1 LENKMEISNNSKPK
15 FWVSQAISLPSLLV
29 YLTICLTL
37 LISPLAFA
45 QEDETEEVI
54 EAVTIIGSSEDQK
67 KLAGSGQIISNADLL
82 KAMDTDIQKILTA
95 VPGVYMR
102 TEEGYGLRPNISIR
116 GTAIE
121 RSAKVAI
128 MEDGVLVAPS
138 PYTSSSAYYFPTTGR
153 IHSVEV
159 LKGPAAVSQGPQTIG
174 GAINLISTPIPN
186 APSGKFV
193 QELGENGMM
202 RTHAYY
208 GGTSGN
214 FGGLIEVHEH
224 ESDGFDSIA
233 NVGGDT
239 GFDKSDLMV
248 KARYKNGNHS
258 LTLKMVDLDET
269 SNQSYVGLSQASFIA
284 NPRQRYGATAYDK
297 MMNDGDQTSLTY
309 VGDFD
314 SFNVTFT
321 SWQNDYY
328 RDWFKVSDFNNKKE
342 HGEQDDINELISDA
356 NNGSAN
362 AQAILNGQ
370 LPVQIEYK
378 HNNRYYTNEGYQF
391 TINTSLGIH
400 DLTLGY
406 RDMEDSESRV
416 QAHEYADQAADGS
429 LSALY
434 GYVGLNNSNNR
445 LRESSATS
453 YYLQDTMDF
462 GRLDVT
468 LGYRSEDYDQRHRRW
483 SDPAGPNLTLVRTG
497 EADNRDTFTENDHT
511 TQSFGA
517 TYEVNENLT
526 LVAGFHEGMTPMFG
540 ADPEEADN
548 TELGIRYSGDA
559 GDVEIFYFSSEY
571 SNLAAECTLV
581 SGAACNPD
589 ESAVF
594 SGGSADVEGLEFNGS
609 WVLGGDNGISYPIAL
624 AYTSTDATFNNSSES
639 DYFGVV
645 AAGDDLP
652 YIPSSSMS
660 LVVGFIT
667 DSGLSG
673 NVRLIDVGSS
683 CSIAAC
689 GTYNKIHAHTIL
701 DLNLRK
707 ALNEAM
713 DVYVVLENATDDEDI
728 ISRAPSD
735 GARSQKPRT
744 LKVGFSYKF

>member
-1 LENKMEISNNSKPK
+1 MNDHWPTLQTKINITIMG
-15 FWVSQAISLPSLLV
+15 LLSILFFV
-29 YLTICLTL
+29 
-37 LISPLAFA
+37 PAFA
-45 QEDETEEVI
+45 ADDVETI
-54 EAVTIIGSSEDQK
+54 ESVTIIGSAEDLR
-67 KLAGSGQIISNADLL
+67 KLPGSGQIVPNEDLL

-121 RSAKVAI
+121 RSGKVTI

-214 FGGLIEVHEH
+214 FGALVEVHEH

-248 KARYKNGNHS
+248 KAKYESGAHS
-258 LTLKMVDLDET
+258 LTLKMVDIDEN
-269 SNQSYVGLSQASFIA
+269 SNQSYVGLSQASFNA
-284 NPRQRYGATAYDK
+284 NPRVRYGATAYDK
-297 MMNDGDQTSLTY
+297 MMNDGEQTSLTY
-309 VGDFD
+309 VGDFEN
-314 SFNVTFT
+314 FNVQFT
-321 SWQNDYY
+321 SWQNDYH
-328 RDWFKVSDFNNKKE
+328 RDWFKVSDFNNKKA

-362 AQAILNGQ
+362 AQAILDGK

-391 TINTSLGIH
+391 SINTTLGIH
-400 DLTLGY
+400 DLTVGY
-406 RDMEDSESRV
+406 RDMEDSESRI
-416 QAHEYADQAADGS
+416 QAHEYSDQAADGS

-434 GYVGLNNSNNR
+434 GYVGLSGSNNR

-462 GRLDVT
+462 GKLDVT

-483 SDPAGPNLTLVRTG
+483 GEGAGPNLTAVRITSV
-497 EADNRDTFTENDHT
+497 RDTFATNDHT
-511 TQSFGA
+511 TSSFGA
-517 TYEVNENLT
+517 TYDLSDSVT

-548 TELGIRYSGDA
+548 TELGIRYSEGTTSLEA
-559 GDVEIFYFSSEY
+559 FYFSSEY
-571 SNLAAECTLV
+571 SNLSAECTLV
-581 SGAACNPD
+581 SGAACNPE

-594 SGGSADVEGLEFNGS
+594 SGGAADVEGIEFSGS
-609 WVLGGDNGISYPIAL
+609 WVFEGDGVSYPVAL

-645 AAGDDLP
+645 SAGDDLP

-660 LVVGFIT
+660 LVAGFVS
-667 DSGLSG
+667 DNGLSG
-673 NVRLIDVGSS
+673 NMRLIDVGSS

-689 GTYNKIHAHTIL
+689 GTYNKINAHTII
-701 DLNLRK
+701 DLNIRK
-707 ALNEAM
+707 ALTDSM
-713 DVYVVLENATDDEDI
+713 DVYAILENVSDDADI
-728 ISRAPSD
+728 ISRAPSE

-744 LKVGFSYKF
+744 LKFGFSYRF

>member
-1 LENKMEISNNSKPK
+1 MENWPNTQTKINFVIMG
-15 FWVSQAISLPSLLV
+15 F
-29 YLTICLTL
+29 LTILF
-37 LISPLAFA
+37 FA
-45 QEDETEEVI
+45 PVFADDNTEEVI
-54 EAVTIIGSSEDQK
+54 ESVTIIGSEEDQK
-67 KLAGSGQIISNADLL
+67 NLAGSGQIISNADLL

-214 FGGLIEVHEH
+214 FGGLVEVHEH

-248 KARYKNGNHS
+248 KARYESGAHS
-258 LTLKMVDLDET
+258 LTLKMVDIDEN
-269 SNQSYVGLSQASFIA
+269 SNQSYVGLSQASFNS

-297 MMNDGDQTSLTY
+297 MMNDGEQTSLTY

-314 SFNVTFT
+314 NFNVQFT
-321 SWQNDYY
+321 SWQNDYH
-328 RDWFKVSDFNNKKE
+328 RDWFKVSDFNNDKE

-362 AQAILNGQ
+362 AQAILDGQ
-370 LPVQIEYK
+370 LPVEIEYK

-391 TINTSLGIH
+391 SINTTLGIH
-400 DLTLGY
+400 DLTVGY

-434 GYVGLNNSNNR
+434 GYIGLNNSNNR

-462 GRLDVT
+462 GRLNVT
-468 LGYRSEDYDQRHRRW
+468 VGYRSEDYDQRHRRW
-483 SDPAGPNLTLVRTG
+483 SDRAGPNLTMVRTG
-497 EADNRDTFTENDHT
+497 EADNRDTFATNDHT

-548 TELGIRYSGDA
+548 TELGIRYSDGA

-609 WVLGGDNGISYPIAL
+609 WVFDGDGVSYPVSI

-652 YIPSSSMS
+652 YIPSSTMS
-660 LVVGFIT
+660 LVAGFVS

-673 NVRLIDVGSS
+673 NMRLIDVGSS

-689 GTYNKIHAHTIL
+689 GTYNKIHAHTIV

-707 ALNEAM
+707 ALNDAM
-713 DVYVVLENATDDEDI
+713 DVYVILENVTDDEDI
-728 ISRAPSD
+728 ISRAPSE

>member
-1 LENKMEISNNSKPK
+1 MENWPNIHTKINFVIMG
-15 FWVSQAISLPSLLV
+15 L
-29 YLTICLTL
+29 LTILFFA
-37 LISPLAFA
+37 PAFA
-45 QEDETEEVI
+45 DENTEEVI
-54 EAVTIIGSSEDQK
+54 ESVTIIGSAEDQR
-67 KLAGSGQIISNADLL
+67 KLAGSGQIISNEDLL

-121 RSAKVAI
+121 RSAKVAV

-186 APSGKFV
+186 TTSGKFV

-202 RTHAYY
+202 RTHAYF

-214 FGGLIEVHEH
+214 FGALVEVHEH

-239 GFDKSDLMV
+239 GFDKSDFV
-248 KARYKNGNHS
+248 FKARYESGAHS
-258 LTLKMVDLDET
+258 LTLKMVDLDEI
-269 SNQSYVGLSQASFIA
+269 SNQSYVGLSQASFNA
-284 NPRQRYGATAYDK
+284 NPRVRYGATAYDK
-297 MMNDGDQTSLTY
+297 MMNDGEQTSLTY
-309 VGDFD
+309 VGDFEN
-314 SFNVTFT
+314 FNVQFT
-321 SWQNDYY
+321 SWQNDYH
-328 RDWFKVSDFNNKKE
+328 RDWFKVSDFNNDKE

-362 AQAILNGQ
+362 AQAILDGQ
-370 LPVQIEYK
+370 LPVEIEYK

-391 TINTSLGIH
+391 TIKTSLGIH

-429 LSALY
+429 LSPLY
-434 GYVGLNNSNNR
+434 GYIGLNNSNNR

-468 LGYRSEDYDQRHRRW
+468 VGYRSEDYDQRHRRW
-483 SDPAGPNLTLVRTG
+483 SDRAGPNLTMVRTG
-497 EADNRDTFTENDHT
+497 EADNRDTFATNDHT
-511 TQSFGA
+511 TSSIGA
-517 TYEVNENLT
+517 TYDLSDNVT

-540 ADPEEADN
+540 ADPEEAEN
-548 TELGIRYSGDA
+548 TELGMRYSKGTTDI
-559 GDVEIFYFSSEY
+559 ELFYFSSEY

-581 SGAACNPD
+581 SGAACNAD
-589 ESAVF
+589 ESAIF
-594 SGGSADVEGLEFNGS
+594 SGGAADVEGIEFSGS
-609 WVLGGDNGISYPIAL
+609 WILEGDGVSYPIAL

-660 LVVGFIT
+660 LVAGFVT
-667 DSGLSG
+667 DNGLSG
-673 NVRLIDVGSS
+673 NMRLIDVGSS

-689 GTYNKIHAHTIL
+689 GTYNKIHAHTII

-707 ALNEAM
+707 ALTDSM
-713 DVYVVLENATDDEDI
+713 DIYAIIENVSDDADI
-728 ISRAPSD
+728 ISRAPSE

>member
-1 LENKMEISNNSKPK
+1 MG
-15 FWVSQAISLPSLLV
+15 LLSI
-29 YLTICLTL
+29 LFFA
-37 LISPLAFA
+37 PAFA
-45 QEDETEEVI
+45 DEDTEEII
-54 EAVTIIGSSEDQK
+54 ESVTIIGSAEDLR
-67 KLAGSGQIISNADLL
+67 KLAGSGQVISNDDLL

-95 VPGVYMR
+95 VPGIYMR

-174 GAINLISTPIPN
+174 GAINLISTPIPSST
-186 APSGKFV
+186 SGKFI

-214 FGGLIEVHEH
+214 FGALVEVHEH

-239 GFDKSDLMV
+239 GFDKSDFV
-248 KARYKNGNHS
+248 FKARYESGAHS

-269 SNQSYVGLSQASFIA
+269 SNQSYVGLSQASFNA
-284 NPRQRYGATAYDK
+284 NPRVRYGATAYDK
-297 MMNDGDQTSLTY
+297 MMNDGEQTSLTY
-309 VGDFD
+309 VGDFEN
-314 SFNVTFT
+314 FNVQFT
-321 SWQNDYY
+321 SWQNDYH
-328 RDWFKVSDFNNKKE
+328 RDWFKVSDFNNDKE
-342 HGEQDDINELISDA
+342 HGEQDDINELISAA

-362 AQAILNGQ
+362 AQAILDGQ
-370 LPVQIEYK
+370 LPVEIEYK

-434 GYVGLNNSNNR
+434 GYIGLNNSNNR

-462 GRLDVT
+462 GKLDVT

-483 SDPAGPNLTLVRTG
+483 SDRAGPNLTLVRTG
-497 EADNRDTFTENDHT
+497 EADNRDTFATNDHT
-511 TQSFGA
+511 TSSIGA
-517 TYEVNENLT
+517 TYDLSDNIT

-548 TELGIRYSGDA
+548 TELGIRYSEGTTDI
-559 GDVEIFYFSSEY
+559 ELFYFSSEY
-571 SNLAAECTLV
+571 SNLAAECTNV
-581 SGAACNPD
+581 TGASCNPD

-594 SGGSADVEGLEFNGS
+594 SGGAADVEGIEFSGS
-609 WVLGGDNGISYPIAL
+609 WILDGDGVSYPIAL
-624 AYTSTDATFNNSSES
+624 TYTSTDATFKNSSES

-652 YIPSSSMS
+652 YVPSSSMS
-660 LVVGFIT
+660 LVAGFVT
-667 DSGLSG
+667 DNGLSG
-673 NVRLIDVGSS
+673 NMRLIDVGSS

-689 GTYNKIHAHTIL
+689 GTYNKINAHTII
-701 DLNLRK
+701 DLNIRK
-707 ALNEAM
+707 ALNESM
-713 DVYVVLENATDDEDI
+713 DIYAIIENVSDDADI

-744 LKVGFSYKF
+744 IKVGFSYKF

>member
-1 LENKMEISNNSKPK
+1 MEISNNSKPK
-15 FWVSQAISLPSLLV
+15 FWVSQAISLPSLIV

-45 QEDETEEVI
+45 QEGDTEEVI
-54 EAVTIIGSSEDQK
+54 ESVTIIGSAEDLK

-159 LKGPAAVSQGPQTIG
+159 LKGPAAVTQGPQTIG

-186 APSGKFV
+186 TPSGKFV

-214 FGGLIEVHEH
+214 FGGLVEVHEH

-239 GFDKSDLMV
+239 GFDKSDLML
-248 KARYKNGNHS
+248 KARYENGDHS
-258 LTLKMVDLDET
+258 LTFKMVDLDET

-284 NPRQRYGATAYDK
+284 NPRERYGATAYDK

-309 VGDFD
+309 VGDFE

-342 HGEQDDINELISDA
+342 HGEQDDINELITAA

-362 AQAILNGQ
+362 AQAILDGQ

-429 LSALY
+429 LSPLY
-434 GYVGLNNSNNR
+434 GYVGLSGSNNR

-468 LGYRSEDYDQRHRRW
+468 VGYRSEDYDQRHRRW

-497 EADNRDTFTENDHT
+497 EADVRDTFTENDHT

-559 GDVEIFYFSSEY
+559 GDVEVFYFSSEY

-673 NVRLIDVGSS
+673 NMRLIDVGSS

-689 GTYNKIHAHTIL
+689 GPYNKIEAHTIL

-713 DVYVVLENATDDEDI
+713 DVYLILENLTDDEDI

-744 LKVGFSYKF
+744 IKVGFSYKF

>member
-1 LENKMEISNNSKPK
+1 MENWPNIHTKINFVIMG
-15 FWVSQAISLPSLLV
+15 L
-29 YLTICLTL
+29 LTILFFV
-37 LISPLAFA
+37 PAFA
-45 QEDETEEVI
+45 DEEEVI
-54 EAVTIIGSSEDQK
+54 ESVTIIGSAEDQR
-67 KLAGSGQIISNADLL
+67 KLAGSGQIISNDDLL

-121 RSAKVAI
+121 RSAKVAV

-174 GAINLISTPIPN
+174 GAINLISTPIPSTN
-186 APSGKFV
+186 SGKFV

-202 RTHAYY
+202 RTHAYF

-214 FGGLIEVHEH
+214 FGALVEVHEH

-239 GFDKSDLMV
+239 GFDKSDFMV
-248 KARYKNGNHS
+248 KARYESGAHS
-258 LTLKMVDLDET
+258 LTFKMVDLDET
-269 SNQSYVGLSQASFIA
+269 SNQSYVGLSQASFNA
-284 NPRQRYGATAYDK
+284 NPRVRYGATAYDK
-297 MMNDGDQTSLTY
+297 MMNDGEQTSLTY
-309 VGDFD
+309 VGNFEN
-314 SFNVTFT
+314 FNVQFT
-321 SWQNDYY
+321 SWQNDYH
-328 RDWFKVSDFNNKKE
+328 RDWFKVSDFNNDKE

-362 AQAILNGQ
+362 AQAILDGQ
-370 LPVQIEYK
+370 LPVEIEYK

-391 TINTSLGIH
+391 TVNTSLGIH

-406 RDMEDSESRV
+406 RDMEDSESRI

-429 LSALY
+429 LSAVY
-434 GYVGLNNSNNR
+434 GYVGLSGSNNR

-462 GRLDVT
+462 GKLDITV
-468 LGYRSEDYDQRHRRW
+468 GYRSEDYDQRHRRW
-483 SDPAGPNLTLVRTG
+483 GEGAGPNLTAVRVTSV
-497 EADNRDTFTENDHT
+497 RDTFATNDHT

-517 TYEVNENLT
+517 TYEVNEKLT

-548 TELGIRYSGDA
+548 TELGIRYSDGA
-559 GDVEIFYFSSEY
+559 TNIEMFYFASEY

-581 SGAACNPD
+581 SGAACNAD

-594 SGGSADVEGLEFNGS
+594 SGGSADVEGLEFSGS
-609 WVLGGDNGISYPIAL
+609 WIFEGDGVSYPVAL

-660 LVVGFIT
+660 LVAGFVT
-667 DSGLSG
+667 ENGLSG
-673 NVRLIDVGSS
+673 NMRLIDVGSS

-689 GTYNKIHAHTIL
+689 GIYNKIHAHTII
-701 DLNLRK
+701 DLNIRK
-707 ALNEAM
+707 ALSDSM
-713 DVYVVLENATDDEDI
+713 DIYAIIENVSDDADI
-728 ISRAPSD
+728 ISRAPSE

>member
-1 LENKMEISNNSKPK
+1 MENWPNTQTKINFVIMG
-15 FWVSQAISLPSLLV
+15 F
-29 YLTICLTL
+29 LTILF
-37 LISPLAFA
+37 FA
-45 QEDETEEVI
+45 PVFADDNTEEVI
-54 EAVTIIGSSEDQK
+54 ESVTIIGSEEDQK
-67 KLAGSGQIISNADLL
+67 NLAGSGQIISNADLL

-214 FGGLIEVHEH
+214 FGGLVEVHEH

-248 KARYKNGNHS
+248 KARYESGAHS
-258 LTLKMVDLDET
+258 LTLKMVDIDEN
-269 SNQSYVGLSQASFIA
+269 SNQSYVGLSQASFNA

-297 MMNDGDQTSLTY
+297 MMNDGEQTSLTY

-314 SFNVTFT
+314 NFNVQFT
-321 SWQNDYY
+321 SWQNDYH
-328 RDWFKVSDFNNKKE
+328 RDWFKVSDFNNDKE
-342 HGEQDDINELISDA
+342 HGEQDDINELISAA

-362 AQAILNGQ
+362 AQAILDGQ
-370 LPVQIEYK
+370 LPVEIEYK

-391 TINTSLGIH
+391 SINTTLGIH
-400 DLTLGY
+400 DLTVGY

-434 GYVGLNNSNNR
+434 GYIGLNNSNNR

-462 GRLDVT
+462 GRLNVT
-468 LGYRSEDYDQRHRRW
+468 VGYRSEDYDQRHRRW
-483 SDPAGPNLTLVRTG
+483 SDRAGPNLTMVRTG
-497 EADNRDTFTENDHT
+497 EADNRDTFATNDHT

-548 TELGIRYSGDA
+548 TELGIRYSDGA

-609 WVLGGDNGISYPIAL
+609 WVFDGDGVSYPVSI

-660 LVVGFIT
+660 LVAGFVS

-673 NVRLIDVGSS
+673 NMRLIDVGSS

-689 GTYNKIHAHTIL
+689 GTYNKIHAHTIV

-707 ALNEAM
+707 ALTDAM
-713 DVYVVLENATDDEDI
+713 DVYVILENVTDDEDI
-728 ISRAPSD
+728 ISRAPSE

>member
-1 LENKMEISNNSKPK
+1 MENWPNIHTKINFVIMG
-15 FWVSQAISLPSLLV
+15 L
-29 YLTICLTL
+29 LTILFFV
-37 LISPLAFA
+37 PAFA
-45 QEDETEEVI
+45 DEEEVI
-54 EAVTIIGSSEDQK
+54 ESVTIIGSAEDQR
-67 KLAGSGQIISNADLL
+67 KLAGSGQIISNDDLL

-121 RSAKVAI
+121 RSAKVAV

-174 GAINLISTPIPN
+174 GAINLISTPIPSTN
-186 APSGKFV
+186 SGKFV

-202 RTHAYY
+202 RTHAYF

-214 FGGLIEVHEH
+214 FGALVEVHEH

-239 GFDKSDLMV
+239 GFDKSDFMV
-248 KARYKNGNHS
+248 KARYESGAHS

-269 SNQSYVGLSQASFIA
+269 SNQSYVGLSQASFNA
-284 NPRQRYGATAYDK
+284 NPRVRYGATAYDK
-297 MMNDGDQTSLTY
+297 MMNDGEQTSLTY
-309 VGDFD
+309 VGDFEN
-314 SFNVTFT
+314 FNVQFT
-321 SWQNDYY
+321 SWQNDYH
-328 RDWFKVSDFNNKKE
+328 RDWFKVSDFNNDKE

-362 AQAILNGQ
+362 AQAILDGQ
-370 LPVQIEYK
+370 LPVEIEYK

-391 TINTSLGIH
+391 TVNTSLGIH

-406 RDMEDSESRV
+406 RDMEDSESRI

-434 GYVGLNNSNNR
+434 GYVGLSGSNNR

-462 GRLDVT
+462 GKLDITV
-468 LGYRSEDYDQRHRRW
+468 GYRSEDYDQRHRRW
-483 SDPAGPNLTLVRTG
+483 GEGAGPNLTAVRVTSV
-497 EADNRDTFTENDHT
+497 RDTFATNDHT

-517 TYEVNENLT
+517 TYEVNEKLT

-548 TELGIRYSGDA
+548 TELGIRYSDGA
-559 GDVEIFYFSSEY
+559 TNIEMFYFASEY

-581 SGAACNPD
+581 SGAACNAD

-594 SGGSADVEGLEFNGS
+594 SGGSADVEGLEFSGS
-609 WVLGGDNGISYPIAL
+609 WIFEGDGVSYPVAL

-660 LVVGFIT
+660 LVAGFVT
-667 DSGLSG
+667 ENGLSG
-673 NVRLIDVGSS
+673 NMRLIDVGSS

-689 GTYNKIHAHTIL
+689 GIYNKIHAHTII
-701 DLNLRK
+701 DLNIRK
-707 ALNEAM
+707 ALSDSM
-713 DVYVVLENATDDEDI
+713 DIYAIIENVSDDADI
-728 ISRAPSD
+728 ISRAPSE

>member
-1 LENKMEISNNSKPK
+1 MENWPNFHTKINFVIMG
-15 FWVSQAISLPSLLV
+15 L
-29 YLTICLTL
+29 LTILFFV
-37 LISPLAFA
+37 PAFA
-45 QEDETEEVI
+45 DENTEEVI
-54 EAVTIIGSSEDQK
+54 ESVTIIGSAEDQR
-67 KLAGSGQIISNADLL
+67 KLAGSGQIISNEDLS

-95 VPGVYMR
+95 VPSVYMR

-121 RSAKVAI
+121 RSAKVAV

-186 APSGKFV
+186 TTSGKFV

-202 RTHAYY
+202 RTHAYF

-214 FGGLIEVHEH
+214 FGALVEVHEH

-248 KARYKNGNHS
+248 KARYESGTHS
-258 LTLKMVDLDET
+258 LTLKMVDLDEN
-269 SNQSYVGLSQASFIA
+269 SNQSYVGLSQASFNA
-284 NPRQRYGATAYDK
+284 NPRVRYGATAYDK
-297 MMNDGDQTSLTY
+297 MMNDGEQTSLTY
-309 VGDFD
+309 VGDFEN
-314 SFNVTFT
+314 FNVQFT
-321 SWQNDYY
+321 SWQNDYH
-328 RDWFKVSDFNNKKE
+328 RDWFKVSDFNNDKE
-342 HGEQDDINELISDA
+342 HGEQDDINELISAA

-362 AQAILNGQ
+362 AQAILDGQ
-370 LPVQIEYK
+370 LPVEIEYK

-429 LSALY
+429 LSPLY
-434 GYVGLNNSNNR
+434 GYIGLNNSNNR

-483 SDPAGPNLTLVRTG
+483 SDRAGPNLTMVRTG
-497 EADNRDTFTENDHT
+497 EADNRDTFATNDHT
-511 TQSFGA
+511 TSSIGA
-517 TYEVNENLT
+517 TYDLSDSVT

-548 TELGIRYSGDA
+548 TELGIRYSEGTTDI
-559 GDVEIFYFSSEY
+559 ELFYFSSEY
-571 SNLAAECTLV
+571 SNLAAECTNV
-581 SGAACNPD
+581 TGASCNPD

-594 SGGSADVEGLEFNGS
+594 SGGAADVEGIEFSGS
-609 WVLGGDNGISYPIAL
+609 WILDGDGVSYPIAL
-624 AYTSTDATFNNSSES
+624 TYTSTDATFKNSSES

-652 YIPSSSMS
+652 YVPSSSMS
-660 LVVGFIT
+660 LVAGFLT
-667 DSGLSG
+667 DNGLSG
-673 NVRLIDVGSS
+673 NMRIIDVGSS

-689 GTYNKIHAHTIL
+689 GTYNKINAHTII
-701 DLNLRK
+701 DINIRKSLNDS
-707 ALNEAM
+707 M
-713 DVYVVLENATDDEDI
+713 DIYAIIENISDDADI
-728 ISRAPSD
+728 ISRAPSE

>member
-1 LENKMEISNNSKPK
+1 MENWPNTHTKINFFIMG
-15 FWVSQAISLPSLLV
+15 LLSI
-29 YLTICLTL
+29 LFFA
-37 LISPLAFA
+37 PAFA
-45 QEDETEEVI
+45 DEDTEEII
-54 EAVTIIGSSEDQK
+54 ESVTIIGSAEELR
-67 KLAGSGQIISNADLL
+67 KLAGSGQVISNDDLL

-95 VPGVYMR
+95 VPGIYMR

-174 GAINLISTPIPN
+174 GAINLISTPIPSST
-186 APSGKFV
+186 SGKFI

-214 FGGLIEVHEH
+214 FGALVEVHEH

-239 GFDKSDLMV
+239 GFDKSDFV
-248 KARYKNGNHS
+248 FKARYESGAHS

-269 SNQSYVGLSQASFIA
+269 SNQSYVGLSQASFNA
-284 NPRQRYGATAYDK
+284 NPRVRYGATAYDK
-297 MMNDGDQTSLTY
+297 MMNDGEQTSLTY
-309 VGDFD
+309 VGDFEN
-314 SFNVTFT
+314 FNVQFT
-321 SWQNDYY
+321 SWQNDYH
-328 RDWFKVSDFNNKKE
+328 RDWFKVSDFNNDKE
-342 HGEQDDINELISDA
+342 HGEQDDINELISAA

-362 AQAILNGQ
+362 AQAILDGQ
-370 LPVQIEYK
+370 LPVEIEYK

-434 GYVGLNNSNNR
+434 GYIGLNNSNNR

-462 GRLDVT
+462 GKLDVT

-483 SDPAGPNLTLVRTG
+483 SDRAGPNLTLVRTG
-497 EADNRDTFTENDHT
+497 EADNRDTFATNDHKT
-511 TQSFGA
+511 SSIGA
-517 TYEVNENLT
+517 TYDLSDNIT

-548 TELGIRYSGDA
+548 TELGIRYSEGTTDI
-559 GDVEIFYFSSEY
+559 ELFYFSSEY
-571 SNLAAECTLV
+571 SNLAAECTNV
-581 SGAACNPD
+581 TGASCNPD

-594 SGGSADVEGLEFNGS
+594 SGGAADVEGIEFSGS
-609 WVLGGDNGISYPIAL
+609 WILDGDGVSYPIAL
-624 AYTSTDATFNNSSES
+624 TYTSTDATFKNSSES

-652 YIPSSSMS
+652 YVPSSSMS
-660 LVVGFIT
+660 LVAGFVT
-667 DSGLSG
+667 DNGLSG
-673 NVRLIDVGSS
+673 NMRLIDVGSS

-689 GTYNKIHAHTIL
+689 GTYNKINAHTII
-701 DLNLRK
+701 DLNIRK
-707 ALNEAM
+707 ALNESIDIFAII
-713 DVYVVLENATDDEDI
+713 ENVSDDADI
-728 ISRAPSD
+728 ISRAPSE

-744 LKVGFSYKF
+744 IKLGFSYKF

>member
-1 LENKMEISNNSKPK
+1 MG
-15 FWVSQAISLPSLLV
+15 LLSILFLV
-29 YLTICLTL
+29 PAFSADDIETIE
-37 LISPLAFA
+37 S
-45 QEDETEEVI
+45 
-54 EAVTIIGSSEDQK
+54 VTIIGSVEDLR
-67 KLAGSGQIISNADLL
+67 KLPGSGQVIPNEDLL

-121 RSAKVAI
+121 RSGKVTI

-186 APSGKFV
+186 TPSGKFV

-214 FGGLIEVHEH
+214 FGALVEVHEH

-248 KARYKNGNHS
+248 KARYESGAHS
-258 LTLKMVDLDET
+258 LTFKMVDLDET
-269 SNQSYVGLSQASFIA
+269 SNQSYVGLSQASFNA
-284 NPRQRYGATAYDK
+284 NPRVRYGATAYDK
-297 MMNDGDQTSLTY
+297 MMNDGEQTSLTY
-309 VGDFD
+309 VGDFEN
-314 SFNVTFT
+314 FNVQFT
-321 SWQNDYY
+321 SWQNDYH
-328 RDWFKVSDFNNKKE
+328 RDWFKVSDFNNDKE

-362 AQAILNGQ
+362 AQAILDGQ
-370 LPVQIEYK
+370 LPVEIEYK

-391 TINTSLGIH
+391 SINTSLGIH

-406 RDMEDSESRV
+406 RDMEDSESRI

-434 GYVGLNNSNNR
+434 GYVGLSGSNNR

-462 GRLDVT
+462 GKLDIT

-483 SDPAGPNLTLVRTG
+483 GEGAGPNLTAVRVTSV
-497 EADNRDTFTENDHT
+497 RDTFATNDHT
-511 TQSFGA
+511 TSSFGA
-517 TYEVNENLT
+517 TYDLSDNVT

-548 TELGIRYSGDA
+548 TELGMRYSA
-559 GDVEIFYFSSEY
+559 GTTNLEVFYFSSEY

-581 SGAACNPD
+581 SGAACNAD

-594 SGGSADVEGLEFNGS
+594 SGGAADVEGLEFSGS
-609 WVLGGDNGISYPIAL
+609 WILEGDGVSYPVAL

-639 DYFGVV
+639 EYFGVV

-652 YIPSSSMS
+652 YVPSSSMS
-660 LVVGFIT
+660 IVAGFVT

-673 NVRLIDVGSS
+673 NMRLIDVGSS

-689 GTYNKIHAHTIL
+689 GTYNKINAHTII

-707 ALNEAM
+707 ALNDSM
-713 DVYVVLENATDDEDI
+713 DIYAIIENVSDDADI
-728 ISRAPSD
+728 ISRAPSE

-744 LKVGFSYKF
+744 IKVGFSYKF

>member
-1 LENKMEISNNSKPK
+1 MGL
-15 FWVSQAISLPSLLV
+15 
-29 YLTICLTL
+29 LTILFFA
-37 LISPLAFA
+37 PAFA
-45 QEDETEEVI
+45 DENTEEIV
-54 EAVTIIGSSEDQK
+54 ESVTIIGSKEDQK
-67 KLAGSGQIISNADLL
+67 KLAGSGQIISNKDLL

-186 APSGKFV
+186 TPSGKFV

-208 GGTSGN
+208 GVTSGN
-214 FGGLIEVHEH
+214 FGALVEVHEH

-248 KARYKNGNHS
+248 KARYETENHS
-258 LTLKMVDLDET
+258 LTFKMVDLDEA
-269 SNQSYVGLSQASFIA
+269 SNQSYVGLSQASLNA
-284 NPRQRYGATAYDK
+284 NPRARYGATAYDK
-297 MMNDGDQTSLTY
+297 MMNDGEQTSLTY
-309 VGDFD
+309 VGDFEN
-314 SFNVTFT
+314 FNVTFT

-328 RDWFKVSDFNNKKE
+328 RDWFKVSDFNNKKA

-362 AQAILNGQ
+362 AQAILDGK

-391 TINTSLGIH
+391 SINTSLGIH

-429 LSALY
+429 LSPLY
-434 GYVGLNNSNNR
+434 GYIGLNNSNNR

-462 GRLDVT
+462 GRLDITV
-468 LGYRSEDYDQRHRRW
+468 GYRSEDYDQRHRRW
-483 SDPAGPNLTLVRTG
+483 SDRAGPNLTMVRTG
-497 EADNRDTFTENDHT
+497 PADNRDTFATNDHT

-517 TYEVNENLT
+517 TYEVSENLT

-548 TELGIRYSGDA
+548 TELGIRYKDGA
-559 GDVEIFYFSSEY
+559 GEVEIFYFSSEY

-581 SGAACNPD
+581 SGAACNAD

-594 SGGSADVEGLEFNGS
+594 SGGSADVEGIEFNGS
-609 WVLGGDNGISYPIAL
+609 WIFDGDGISYPVAI

-652 YIPSSSMS
+652 YIPSSSMA
-660 LVVGFIT
+660 LVAGFIT
-667 DSGLSG
+667 DEGLSG
-673 NVRLIDVGSS
+673 NMRLIDVGGS

-689 GTYNKIHAHTIL
+689 GTYNKIHAHTIIDL
-701 DLNLRK
+701 DLRK
-707 ALNEAM
+707 ALNDAM
-713 DVYVVLENATDDEDI
+713 DLYVIVENVTDDADI
-728 ISRAPSD
+728 ISRAPSE

-744 LKVGFSYKF
+744 IKVGFSYKF